1 MGFGGERSQRQ
12 DSKARSRTV
21 VLETRGYIYTGG
33 KKELQPNVHQ
43 KHRSVSS
50 TTSTRTTPQ
59 MSSYPQSSYSPFLFP
74 NTQHSSS
81 SPPHIEDNYYSSVP
95 VEIPCA
101 RDRNLLTAHSSA
113 YSPDDYL
120 VATPLASPPDFY
132 LDSQHETVWS
142 SSHQQ
147 DIASVLFGQAN
158 DFDAVAPPRYPHAGG
173 LEPAAVLSS
182 SWPGD
187 PGAADGGS
195 VSLDTTP
202 GSLSTSQSDL
212 GGGLPLETPPSDLD
226 GGGGDDVFSPFLSPY
241 LQPQRYWYDTLPPCN
256 SPHNPHNA
264 GNEMQLFDPV
274 TYSPPDTD
282 PASHVPKSDP
292 QDKCGILALLMANPA
307 MWRQATLS
315 KKGTYVCSHCTSQG
329 NHRKF
334 SNLAALAAH
343 FDQHQVLRLCKCDY
357 SSCVWS
363 LIGFSSMPE
372 KVRHLRSQHSN
383 KHYKCGA
390 CQRAF
395 LRGDSLKRHLRLVHG
410 REHTSAAE
418 INEMT
423 VMRPFQSANE
433 SASANAST
441 GSNCK
446 STASTFEPVFE
457 FLSLT
462 P

>member
-1 MGFGGERSQRQ
+1 
-12 DSKARSRTV
+12 
-21 VLETRGYIYTGG
+21 
-33 KKELQPNVHQ
+33 
-43 KHRSVSS
+43 
-50 TTSTRTTPQ
+50 
-59 MSSYPQSSYSPFLFP
+59 MSSYPPPQSSFSPFLLP
-74 NTQHSSS
+74 NTQHSHSSSSS

-95 VEIPCA
+95 LEIPCA
-101 RDRNLLTAHSSA
+101 RDRNLLTSNTTYGTAN
-113 YSPDDYL
+113 DYL
-120 VATPLASPPDFY
+120 LATPLASPPDFH

-142 SSHQQ
+142 GSHQQ

-158 DFDAVAPPRYPHAGG
+158 DFDAVAPPRYTHAGG

-212 GGGLPLETPPSDLD
+212 SGGLPLETPPSDLD
-226 GGGGDDVFSPFLSPY
+226 GGGGDDVFSPLLSPFLSPY
-241 LQPQRYWYDTLPPCN
+241 LQPQRPTYWYDTLPPCN
-256 SPHNPHNA
+256 SPHNPHHA

-282 PASHVPKSDP
+282 AASHVPKSNDK
-292 QDKCGILALLMANPA
+292 DKCGILALLMANPA

-423 VMRPFQSANE
+423 VMRPFQPSSNT
-433 SASANAST
+433 SASA

-446 STASTFEPVFE
+446 SPPTSTFEPVFE